1 MNVRSKRPIRGLG
14 EKIDMR
20 NWKVQTPMNTVLDQ
34 KIIDYMIAYVTQAT
48 GVVPP
53 GTLKFDDNLSPVHM
67 LEKEKEFK
75 YGKGKEYIAF
85 TDGGKNQFDKDVKYV
100 KFFYYYESNGKLK
113 PNDKT
118 YTFGLEKARNFWSE
132 KVKEGYT
139 TVPRWTL
146 IDDPHP
152 APAPQV
158 TPHGEAVINVVI
170 PKP

>member
-1 MNVRSKRPIRGLG
+1 MSAKLN
-14 EKIDMR
+14 
-20 NWKVQTPMNTVLDQ
+20 Q
-34 KIIDYMIAYVTQAT
+34 KIIDYMIAYVTQAA
-48 GVVPP
+48 G
-53 GTLKFDDNLSPVHM
+53 GAYRSTLEFDESLKPVHL

-118 YTFGLEKARNFWSE
+118 YSYGVEKARDFWNE
-132 KVKEGYT
+132 KVREGYT
-139 TVPRWTL
+139 VKKNPDDKAKNKSGYVDEKGNIDPDATVGNY
-146 IDDPHP
+146 
-152 APAPQV
+152 QV
-158 TPHGEAVINVVI
+158 ETPDGEKLVDVKVVE

>member
-1 MNVRSKRPIRGLG
+1 MNARSNKVRH
-14 EKIDMR
+14 
-20 NWKVQTPMNTVLDQ
+20 WKVQTPMNTVLDQ

-48 GVVPP
+48 GVVAP
-53 GTLKFDDNLSPVHM
+53 GTLEFDESLNPVHL

-85 TDGGKNQFDKDVKYV
+85 TDGGKNQFDKEVKYV

-118 YTFGLEKARNFWSE
+118 YTFGLEKARTFWNE

-139 TVPRWTL
+139 VKKNPV
-146 IDDPHP
+146 D
-152 APAPQV
+152 V
-158 TPHGEAVINVVI
+158 KVVE
-170 PKP
+170 PKQ

>member
-1 MNVRSKRPIRGLG
+1 MNVPSKKVRCMQTG
-14 EKIDMR
+14 
-20 NWKVQTPMNTVLDQ
+20 NWKVQTPMNTVLNQ
-34 KIIDYMIAYVTQAT
+34 ETIDYMIAYVTQAT
-48 GVVPP
+48 GVVDP
-53 GTLKFDDNLSPVHM
+53 GTLKFDENLTPVHL

-75 YGKGKEYIAF
+75 FGKGKEYIAF

-139 TVPRWTL
+139 TVSRRTL
-146 IDDPHP
+146 IEDQKPEQI
-152 APAPQV
+152 AAPQL

>member
-1 MNVRSKRPIRGLG
+1 MNVRSNKVRH
-14 EKIDMR
+14 
-20 NWKVQTPMNTVLDQ
+20 WKVQTPMNTVLDQ
-34 KIIDYMIAYVTQAT
+34 KIISHMIAYVTQAT

-53 GTLKFDDNLSPVHM
+53 GTLKFDDNLNPVHM

-132 KVKEGYT
+132 KVKEGYV
-139 TVPRWTL
+139 TVPTQS
-146 IDDPHP
+146 IFVSKKEFVEKQEAD
-152 APAPQV
+152 AGTPQV
-158 TPHGEAVINVVI
+158 TPHGEAVIEVVI
-170 PKP
+170 PKA